1 MSGPLAA
8 RSPGPSVV
16 VGTAGHID
24 HGKTALLRALTGIDA
39 DRLPEERRRGITID
53 VGYAHLALADGS
65 VVDFVDVPGHDR
77 LVGNMLVGAG
87 EIDAAMV
94 IIAADD
100 GPNAQTYEH
109 LELLDAL
116 GIRDGLAVVT
126 KADLAPDP
134 DRRAQLVTAVHDL
147 LERTTLAGA
156 PVIVAS
162 AVTGEGVEAV
172 RGALGALAA
181 RVAPA
186 LRSDGASRL
195 AIDRVFAVRGR
206 GTVVTGSLRGGRV
219 VAGMPMRL
227 LPEDL
232 DVRVREVQVRGAPV
246 EAAHGGRTALLLGG
260 VEAGALRRGQ
270 VLTTDPAVVATSRV
284 LVAVRA
290 SATLDPSR
298 PGSAAASD
306 RERLRLHL
314 GTAQA
319 GALVVRGP
327 REAIELADGAAVG
340 LLRRVAAVA
349 AAPGDRFA
357 LRRPS
362 PGSTA
367 GGGVIL
373 DPRPPRGVS
382 RRRLTPDRAAAL
394 ASALVGSGAAHGGSA
409 AAPVGSAAARL
420 DLHGAARRADGWAL
434 ATDVDAALLARA
446 RELVAAHHAADPSS
460 PGLPAPVLRGEL
472 ALAARR
478 LATLGRSGAD
488 EVARAV
494 LDAAVARGTLAR
506 DGDRVRD
513 PARAAGLPP
522 ETLAA
527 MDRLERA
534 LDVAAPPALADAA
547 RAAGCP
553 PDGVRALEAAGR
565 IVRLEDDLAWAA
577 TAYRDVVRRALSLA
591 AAGPLSPAALR
602 DATGTSR
609 RYVLVI
615 LEDLDRRGLLRRTDA
630 GHVLGPRTLAR
641 MRERAGAADT
651 TETPG

>member
-1 MSGPLAA
+1 MSGPRPVA
-8 RSPGPSVV
+8 SPGPSVV

-53 VGYAHLALADGS
+53 VGYAHLALPDGV

-87 EIDAAMV
+87 EVDAAMV
-94 IIAADD
+94 IVAADD
-100 GPNAQTYEH
+100 GPSAQTFEH

-126 KADLAPDP
+126 KADLVPDS
-134 DRRAQLVTAVHDL
+134 DRRAL
-147 LERTTLAGA
+147 LEAGVRDLIARSTLAGA
-156 PVIVAS
+156 PVLVAS

-172 RGALGALAA
+172 RKAIAELAA
-181 RVAPA
+181 RVSAALPA
-186 LRSDGASRL
+186 GGEPRL
-195 AIDRVFAVRGR
+195 AVDRVFAVRGR
-206 GTVVTGSLRGGRV
+206 GTVVTGSLRAGVVMPGMSMRV
-219 VAGMPMRL
+219 
-227 LPEDL
+227 LPEDVE
-232 DVRVREVQVRGAPV
+232 VRVREVQVRGATV
-246 EAAHGGRTALLLGG
+246 AVARGGRTALLLGG
-260 VEAGALRRGQ
+260 IGAGALRRGQ

-314 GTAQA
+314 GTSQA

-327 REAIELADGAAVG
+327 REAIELADGASVA
-340 LLRRVAAVA
+340 LLRLDAAVA

-367 GGGVIL
+367 GGGMVL
-373 DPRPPRGVS
+373 DPSPPRGVS
-382 RRRLTPDRAAAL
+382 RRRLMPERAESL
-394 ASALVGSGAAHGGSA
+394 A
-409 AAPVGSAAARL
+409 AAPVGSPAARL
-420 DLHGAARRADGWAL
+420 DLHGATRRAYGWAL
-434 ATDVDAALLARA
+434 ATDVEAALNARA
-446 RELVAAHHAADPSS
+446 TELVAAHHAADPSS
-460 PGLPAPVLRGEL
+460 PGLPVPAVRGEL

-478 LATLGRSGAD
+478 LATLGRSAAD

-513 PARAAGLPP
+513 PARAAGLPA

-527 MDRLERA
+527 MDRLEIA
-534 LDVAAPPALADAA
+534 LTVAAPPALADAA
-547 RAAGCP
+547 RAAACP
-553 PDGVRALEAAGR
+553 PDGVRALETAGR

-577 TAYRDVVRRALSLA
+577 TAYRDLVRRALALA
-591 AAGPLSPAALR
+591 AAGPLSPAAFR

-609 RYVLVI
+609 RFVLVI
-615 LEDLDRRGLLRRTDA
+615 LEDLDRRGLLRRTDS
-630 GHVLGPRTLAR
+630 GHVLGPKTLAR
-641 MRERAGAADT
+641 MRERAGASA

>member
-8 RSPGPSVV
+8 RSSGPSVV

-260 VEAGALRRGQ
+260 VEAGGLRRGQ

-327 REAIELADGAAVG
+327 REAIELADGAAVA
-340 LLRRVAAVA
+340 LLRLEAAVA

-373 DPRPPRGVS
+373 DPVPPRGVS
-382 RRRLTPDRAAAL
+382 RRRLTPERAAAL
-394 ASALVGSGAAHGGSA
+394 ATASVGLA
-409 AAPVGSAAARL
+409 AALSPAVALSPAAARL

-494 LDAAVARGTLAR
+494 LEAAVARGTLAR

-577 TAYRDVVRRALSLA
+577 TAYRDLVRRALSLA

-609 RYVLVI
+609 RFVLVI

-651 TETPG
+651 TETSG